1 MLIGPNNAGKSNVL
15 DAIIAWSANTY
26 ADKRNISDTFMP
38 AKMRNPLVELFTLVD
53 DKRNLI
59 KPKIEIDLFSNKTFP
74 VNKEVNSLVDY
85 FCHLMQTI
93 KVMYLIERI
102 VLR

>member
-53 DKRNLI
+53 DKRNWDTLI
-59 KPKIEIDLFSNKTFP
+59 FVYVSLMTTVNIISKT
-74 VNKEVNSLVDY
+74 K
-85 FCHLMQTI
+85 
-93 KVMYLIERI
+93 K
-102 VLR
+102 